1 MGYYDRMLRTLQ
13 APSTNGGVGTGL
25 GLAAIGQALSNIS
38 KISDDRAKQIE
49 QKELANL
56 DRAYKDSGMAMAIEQ
71 NMNNQAQRKFE
82 NDMAIK
88 KLNLDEKATQAQINS
103 TNINAA
109 IAANA
114 HNLARLDHY
123 TKTRLLEHF
132 IKNGD
137 KNSGLMAQYMF
148 GVPIWAKGDDS
159 INPSV
164 PTKLV
169 NKDDIANIKI
179 D

>member
-38 KISDDRAKQIE
+38 KISDDRAKAIAE
-49 QKELANL
+49 EDRANWE
-56 DRAYKDSGMAMAIEQ
+56 RAYKDSQMAMAIEQ
-71 NMNNQAQRKFE
+71 NMQNSAQRKFD
-82 NDMAIK
+82 NDMAVK
-88 KLNLDEKATQAQINS
+88 KLNLDEKKTKAEIDSIN
-103 TNINAA
+103 TKAA
-109 IAANA
+109 IARDA
-114 HNLARLDHY
+114 HNIARLDNY

-132 IKNGD
+132 IKTGD

-148 GVPIWAKGDDS
+148 GVPINMDFMPSKGG
-159 INPSV
+159 
-164 PTKLV
+164 
-169 NKDDIANIKI
+169 ANIDKIGDIKI

>member
-38 KISDDRAKQIE
+38 KISDDRAKAIAE
-49 QKELANL
+49 EDKANWE
-56 DRAYKDSGMAMAIEQ
+56 RAYKDNEMAMAIEQ
-71 NMNNQAQRKFE
+71 NINNQAQRKFD
-82 NDMAIK
+82 NDMAVK
-88 KLNLDEKATQAQINS
+88 KLNLDEKKTKAEIDSIN
-103 TNINAA
+103 TKAA
-109 IAANA
+109 IARDA
-114 HNLARLDHY
+114 HNLARLDNY

-148 GVPIWAKGDDS
+148 GVPINMDIPSKGG
-159 INPSV
+159 
-164 PTKLV
+164 V
-169 NKDDIANIKI
+169 NIDKIGDIKI

>member
-49 QKELANL
+49 QKELADL
-56 DRAYKDSGMAMAIEQ
+56 DRAYKDSQMAMAIEE
-71 NMNNQAQRKFE
+71 NINNQAQRKFE
-82 NDMAIK
+82 NDMAVK
-88 KLNLDEKATQAQINS
+88 KLALDKKFTQAQIN
-103 TNINAA
+103 NINTNAA
-109 IAANA
+109 IARDA
-114 HNLARLDHY
+114 HNLALLDNY
-123 TKTRLLEHF
+123 TLTKVLEHF
-132 IKNGD
+132 IKTGD
-137 KNSGLMAQYMF
+137 KNSGLFAQYKF
-148 GVPIWAKGDDS
+148 GVPIWATGDNAS
-159 INPSV
+159 PSV

>member
-25 GLAAIGQALSNIS
+25 GLAAIGSALSNIS

-49 QKELANL
+49 QKELADL
-56 DRAYKDSGMAMAIEQ
+56 DRAYKDSQMAMAIEQ
-71 NMNNQAQRKFE
+71 NINNQAQRSFE
-82 NDMAIK
+82 NDMAVK
-88 KLNLDEKATQAQINS
+88 KLDLDKKFTQAQIN
-103 TNINAA
+103 NINTNAA
-109 IAANA
+109 IARDA
-114 HNLARLDHY
+114 HNLARLDNY
-123 TKTRLLEHF
+123 TLTRLLQSF
-132 IKNGD
+132 IQNGD
-137 KNSGLMAQYMF
+137 IESGLMAQYKF
-148 GVPIWAKGDDS
+148 GVPIWVKGGDN
-159 INPSV
+159 ITV

>member
-38 KISDDRAKQIE
+38 KISDDRAKAIAE
-49 QKELANL
+49 EDRANWE
-56 DRAYKDSGMAMAIEQ
+56 RAYKDSQMAMAIEQ
-71 NMNNQAQRKFE
+71 NMNNQAERKFQ
-82 NDMAIK
+82 NDMAVK

-103 TNINAA
+103 INTNAA
-109 IAANA
+109 IAREA
-114 HNLARLDHY
+114 HNLARLDNY

-132 IKNGD
+132 IKTGD
-137 KNSGLMAQYMF
+137 RNSGLMAQYMF
-148 GVPIWAKGDDS
+148 GVPIFGS
-159 INPSV
+159 INNIPA
-164 PTKLV
+164 TKPV
-169 NKDDIANIKI
+169 SKDDIANIEI

>member
-38 KISDDRAKQIE
+38 KISDDRAKAIAE
-49 QKELANL
+49 EDRANWE
-56 DRAYKDSGMAMAIEQ
+56 RAYKDSQMAMAIEQ
-71 NMNNQAQRKFE
+71 NMNNQAQQKFQ
-82 NDMAIK
+82 NDMALK

-103 TNINAA
+103 INTNAA
-109 IAANA
+109 IARNA
-114 HNLARLDHY
+114 DKLARLDNY

-137 KNSGLMAQYMF
+137 RNSGLMARYMF
-148 GVPIWAKGDDS
+148 GVPINMDFMPSKGG
-159 INPSV
+159 
-164 PTKLV
+164 V
-169 NKDDIANIKI
+169 NIDNKIGDIKI

>member
-13 APSTNGGVGTGL
+13 APNMNGGVGTGL

-38 KISDDRAKQIE
+38 KISDDRAKAIAE
-49 QKELANL
+49 EDRANWE
-56 DRAYKDSGMAMAIEQ
+56 RAYKDSQMAMAIEQ
-71 NMNNQAQRKFE
+71 NIQNSAQRKFD
-82 NDMAIK
+82 NDMAVK

-103 TNINAA
+103 MNTNAA
-109 IAANA
+109 IARDA
-114 HNLARLDHY
+114 HNLARLDNY

-148 GVPIWAKGDDS
+148 GVPINMDFMPSKGTVDIDK
-159 INPSV
+159 I
-164 PTKLV
+164 
-169 NKDDIANIKI
+169 KDIKI
-179 D
+179 K

>member
-49 QKELANL
+49 QKELADL
-56 DRAYKDSGMAMAIEQ
+56 DRAYKDSQMAMTIEQ
-71 NMNNQAQRKFE
+71 NINNQAQRKFE
-82 NDMAIK
+82 NDMAVK
-88 KLNLDEKATQAQINS
+88 KLALDTKFTQAQIN
-103 TNINAA
+103 NINTNAA
-109 IAANA
+109 IARDA
-114 HNLARLDHY
+114 HNLARLDNY
-123 TKTRLLEHF
+123 TLTRLLQSF
-132 IKNGD
+132 IQNGD
-137 KNSGLMAQYMF
+137 TNSGLFAQYKF
-148 GVPIWAKGDDS
+148 GVPIWVKGGDN
-159 INPSV
+159 ITV

>member
-38 KISDDRAKQIE
+38 KISDDRAKAIAE
-49 QKELANL
+49 EDRANWE
-56 DRAYKDSGMAMAIEQ
+56 RAYKDSQMAMAIEQ
-71 NMNNQAQRKFE
+71 NMNNQAQQKFQ
-82 NDMAIK
+82 NDMALK
-88 KLNLDEKATQAQINS
+88 KLNLDEKATQAQINNMN
-103 TNINAA
+103 TNAA
-109 IAANA
+109 IARDA
-114 HNLARLDHY
+114 HKLARLDNY

-137 KNSGLMAQYMF
+137 RNSGLMAQYMF
-148 GVPIWAKGDDS
+148 GVPINMDFMPSKGG
-159 INPSV
+159 
-164 PTKLV
+164 V
-169 NKDDIANIKI
+169 NIDKKIGDIKI

>member
-56 DRAYKDSGMAMAIEQ
+56 DRAYKDSQMAMAIEQ
-71 NMNNQAQRKFE
+71 NIQNNAQRSFE
-82 NDMAIK
+82 NDMAVK
-88 KLNLDEKATQAQINS
+88 KLALDEKATQAQINS
-103 TNINAA
+103 SNTSAA
-109 IAANA
+109 IARDA
-114 HNLARLDHY
+114 HNLARLDNY

-132 IKNGD
+132 IKTGD
-137 KNSGLMAQYMF
+137 KNSGLMVQYMF
-148 GVPIWAKGDDS
+148 GVPIWASGDS
-159 INPSV
+159 INPAV

>member
-38 KISDDRAKQIE
+38 KISDNRAKAIAEEDRANWE
-49 QKELANL
+49 
-56 DRAYKDSGMAMAIEQ
+56 RAYKDSQMAMAIEQ
-71 NMNNQAQRKFE
+71 NMNNEAQRKIE

-88 KLNLDEKATQAQINS
+88 KLNLDEKATQAQINKMN
-103 TNINAA
+103 TDAV
-109 IAANA
+109 IAREA
-114 HNLARLDHY
+114 HNLARLDNY

-132 IKNGD
+132 IKTGD
-137 KNSGLMAQYMF
+137 KNSGLMAHYMF
-148 GVPIWAKGDDS
+148 GVPIFGS
-159 INPSV
+159 INNIPAK
-164 PTKLV
+164 PV
-169 NKDDIANIKI
+169 NKDNIANIKI

>member
-38 KISDDRAKQIE
+38 KISDDRAKAIAE
-49 QKELANL
+49 EERANWE
-56 DRAYKDSGMAMAIEQ
+56 RAYKDSQMAMAIEQ
-71 NMNNQAQRKFE
+71 NINNQAQRKFD
-82 NDMAIK
+82 NDMAVK
-88 KLNLDEKATQAQINS
+88 KLNLDEKATQAQINKMN
-103 TNINAA
+103 TEAA
-109 IAANA
+109 IARNA
-114 HNLARLDHY
+114 HNLARLDNY

-137 KNSGLMAQYMF
+137 KNSGLMAHYMF
-148 GVPIWAKGDDS
+148 GVPILAKDS
-159 INPSV
+159 NIMPPVNV
-164 PTKLV
+164 V
-169 NKDDIANIKI
+169 NKDKLGDIKI

>member
-13 APSTNGGVGTGL
+13 APNMNGGVGTGL

-38 KISDDRAKQIE
+38 KISDDRAKAIAE
-49 QKELANL
+49 EDRANWE
-56 DRAYKDSGMAMAIEQ
+56 RAYKDSQMAMAIEQ
-71 NMNNQAQRKFE
+71 NMNNQAQQKFQ
-82 NDMAIK
+82 NDMALK

-103 TNINAA
+103 TNTNAA
-109 IAANA
+109 IARDA
-114 HNLARLDHY
+114 HKLARLDNY

-137 KNSGLMAQYMF
+137 RNSGLMAQYMF
-148 GVPIWAKGDDS
+148 GVPINMDFMPSKGG
-159 INPSV
+159 
-164 PTKLV
+164 V
-169 NKDDIANIKI
+169 NIDKIGDIKI

>member
-38 KISDDRAKQIE
+38 KISDDRAKAIAE
-49 QKELANL
+49 EDRANWE
-56 DRAYKDSGMAMAIEQ
+56 RAYKDSQMAMAIEQ
-71 NMNNQAQRKFE
+71 NMNNQAQQKFQ
-82 NDMAIK
+82 NDMALK
-88 KLNLDEKATQAQINS
+88 KLNLDEKATQAQINNMN
-103 TNINAA
+103 TNAA
-109 IAANA
+109 IARDA
-114 HNLARLDHY
+114 HKLARLDNY

-137 KNSGLMAQYMF
+137 RNSGLMAQYMF
-148 GVPIWAKGDDS
+148 GVPINMDFMPSKGG
-159 INPSV
+159 
-164 PTKLV
+164 V
-169 NKDDIANIKI
+169 NIDKKIWDIKI

>member
-49 QKELANL
+49 QKEQADL
-56 DRAYKDSGMAMAIEQ
+56 DRAYKDSQMAMAIEENIQ
-71 NMNNQAQRKFE
+71 NSAQRKFE
-82 NDMAIK
+82 NDMAVK
-88 KLNLDEKATQAQINS
+88 KLALDKKFTQAQIN
-103 TNINAA
+103 NINTNAA
-109 IAANA
+109 IARDA
-114 HNLARLDHY
+114 HNLARLDNY
-123 TKTRLLEHF
+123 TLTRLLQDF
-132 IKNGD
+132 IQNGNQ
-137 KNSGLMAQYMF
+137 NSGLFAQYKF
-148 GVPIWAKGDDS
+148 GVPIWAKGDN

>member
-38 KISDDRAKQIE
+38 KISNDRAKQIE
-49 QKELANL
+49 QKELSDL
-56 DRAYKDSGMAMAIEQ
+56 DRAYRDSQMAMTIEQ
-71 NMNNQAQRKFE
+71 NIQNSAQRSFE
-82 NDMAIK
+82 NDMALK
-88 KLNLDEKATQAQINS
+88 KLALDERATQAQINS
-103 TNINAA
+103 ANTSAA
-109 IAANA
+109 IARDA
-114 HNLARLDHY
+114 HNLARLDNY
-123 TKTRLLEHF
+123 TLTRLLQNF
-132 IKNGD
+132 IQNGD
-137 KNSGLMAQYMF
+137 INSGLFAQYKF
-148 GVPIWAKGDDS
+148 GVPIWAKGDNVS
-159 INPSV
+159 PSV

>member
-1 MGYYDRMLRTLQ
+1 MGYYDRMLRTLG

-25 GLAAIGQALSNIS
+25 GLAAIGAALSNIS

-56 DRAYKDSGMAMAIEQ
+56 DRAYRDSQMAMTIEQ
-71 NMNNQAQRKFE
+71 NINNSAQRSFE
-82 NDMAIK
+82 NDMALK
-88 KLNLDEKATQAQINS
+88 KLALDERATQAQINS
-103 TNINAA
+103 ANTSAA
-109 IAANA
+109 IARDA
-114 HNLARLDHY
+114 HNLARLDNF

-148 GVPIWAKGDDS
+148 GVPIWATGDN
-159 INPSV
+159 INPTL
-164 PTKLV
+164 PTNLV

>member
-38 KISDDRAKQIE
+38 KISDDRAKAIAE
-49 QKELANL
+49 EEKANW
-56 DRAYKDSGMAMAIEQ
+56 DRAYKDSEMAMAIEQ
-71 NMNNQAQRKFE
+71 NINNQAQQKFQ

-88 KLNLDEKATQAQINS
+88 KLNLDEKKTKAEIDSIN
-103 TNINAA
+103 TKAA
-109 IAANA
+109 IARQA
-114 HNLARLDHY
+114 HNLARLDNY

-132 IKNGD
+132 IKTGD
-137 KNSGLMAQYMF
+137 KNSGLFLQYMF
-148 GVPIWAKGDDS
+148 GVPINMGFMPSKGG
-159 INPSV
+159 V
-164 PTKLV
+164 
-169 NKDDIANIKI
+169 DIDKIGDIKI